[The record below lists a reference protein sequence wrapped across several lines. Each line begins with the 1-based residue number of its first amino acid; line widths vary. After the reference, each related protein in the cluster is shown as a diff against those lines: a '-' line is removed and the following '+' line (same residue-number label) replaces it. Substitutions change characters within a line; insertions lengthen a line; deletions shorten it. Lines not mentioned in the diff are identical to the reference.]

1 MSVVAGQTEA
11 SASLTPEQLVDDAY
25 RLRSEIAYRL
35 EQLGRCEALLIALGR
50 GDYTGTDASKV
61 AKVIVPAAPEPGYK
75 LDPSQRDRAREIA
88 GEQFSDVF
96 TRKVS
101 YSPCKAFGEV
111 VAKLFTPA
119 KAEKLLALCRVIR
132 ETQSPYVKFA

>member
-1 MSVVAGQTEA
+1 MSVAG
-11 SASLTPEQLVDDAY
+11 LTPDQLVDAAY
-25 RLRSEIAYRL
+25 RLRSEIADR
-35 EQLGRCEALLIALGR
+35 ETQLREVCEALVSRGR
-50 GDYTGTDASKV
+50 GDHSGTHVSRV

-75 LDPSQRDRAREIA
+75 LEKEKEDRAREIA

-101 YSPCKAFGEV
+101 YAPCKAFGEV

-119 KAEKLLALCRVIR
+119 KAEKLLALCRVER
-132 ETQSPYVKFA
+132 ETQIPYVKFL